1 MEDIGCDFLPNYY
14 KYKVIKMP
22 LKLFWKYN
30 DITYALTYS
39 MKKKIMLKLL
49 QQKTLGFVGYSSTV
63 QQIKVSER
71 GNKTFDR
78 LAQYSKEK
86 TCKFK

>member
-1 MEDIGCDFLPNYY
+1 MF
-14 KYKVIKMP
+14 
-22 LKLFWKYN
+22 
-30 DITYALTYS
+30 
-39 MKKKIMLKLL
+39 KLL

-63 QQIKVSER
+63 QQIKVSEL

-86 TCKFK
+86 HANLSNKDAL

>member
-1 MEDIGCDFLPNYY
+1 
-14 KYKVIKMP
+14 
-22 LKLFWKYN
+22 
-30 DITYALTYS
+30 
-39 MKKKIMLKLL
+39 MLKLL
-49 QQKTLGFVGYSSTV
+49 QQKALGFVGYSSTV
-63 QQIKVSER
+63 QQIKVSEL